1 MRTGEIGTAKAT
13 CNDCHSRDLKGAHT
27 GVPIAKGSTYG
38 KDVGCGE
45 CHNDVRAF
53 GLAEVL
59 SDWKKR
65 ACEDCHKVNSSSP
78 MHDPEVAQSVEATGT
93 LGCGETGSGCH
104 AENDLH
110 ALHAN
115 APENCSGKAE
125 KGEPGCH
132 DFEIEAHQ
140 PTARGCGADSDGACH
155 PDYVN
160 DDYSHEN
167 DRDVH
172 SPKTRVPASNTT
184 YYGIALRRVPLH
196 GARRREPADRAR
208 SSLLGPLEQPEHLPE
223 LPRRPRLGDRHRRG
237 LVDARHRRELRR
249 VPRHRRP

>member
-1 MRTGEIGTAKAT
+1 M
-13 CNDCHSRDLKGAHT
+13 
-27 GVPIAKGSTYG
+27 PIAKGSTYG

-78 MHDPEVAQSVEATGT
+78 MHDPEVAQSVEATGS

-115 APENCSGKAE
+115 APENCSGKAA

-132 DFEIEAHQ
+132 NFEIEAHQ
-140 PTARGCGADSDGACH
+140 PTARGCGSDSEGACH

-184 YYGIALRRVPLH
+184 YNDIACGECH
-196 GARRREPADRAR
+196 FMEPDGVSLQTEHDRA
-208 SSLLGPLEQPEHLPE
+208 SSAHSNSPSTCQNCHDDPASEIAIAEDWSSP
-223 LPRRPRLGDRHRRG
+223 
-237 LVDARHRRELRR
+237 RHRRELRR
-249 VPRHRRP
+249 VPRVRRPGRRPLGRA